1 MKTPTKLN
9 ENKVVKGLAR
19 QMPVIIIGLTILAGT
34 VILLSSLGWLTVF
47 EVKET
52 YGTFE
57 GTAHEISITE
67 AVSVC
72 DTLPQDVV
80 KITGKVVNECSFGKF
95 FTLADSQ
102 GNEIYVDLKAA
113 NIIIPE
119 RTNQEASVYG
129 MLRRRGLRCYV
140 EGIQVDF

>member
-19 QMPVIIIGLTILAGT
+19 QMPVIVIGLTILAGT

-47 EVKET
+47 EMKET
-52 YGTFE
+52 YGSFE
-57 GTAHEISITE
+57 GTAQEISITE
-67 AVSVC
+67 AISVC
-72 DTLPQDVV
+72 DSLPQDVV
-80 KITGKVVNECSFGKF
+80 KVSGRVVNECSFGKF
-95 FTLADSQ
+95 FTLADRS

-119 RTNQEASVYG
+119 RTNEDASVYG
-129 MLRRRGLRCYV
+129 VLRRRGLRCYI